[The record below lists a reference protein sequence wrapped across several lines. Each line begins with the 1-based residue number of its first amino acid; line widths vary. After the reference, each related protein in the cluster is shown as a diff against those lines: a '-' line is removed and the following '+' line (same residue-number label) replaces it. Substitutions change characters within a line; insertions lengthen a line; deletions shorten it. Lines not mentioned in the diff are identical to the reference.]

1 MSQKPKVDP
10 YLGVKYLGYRL
21 SQLPDKYKMA
31 DLLRFAKFQL
41 AVKSRRLLK
50 DPIWDE
56 YTVEELLQ
64 EFYAHVFNENKEA
77 RILFEQSL
85 NLATDSVDD
94 FAAWAD
100 AEIAK
105 EDKIR
110 EKIMDSTEDSV
121 SFNPSDV
128 LGDDN
133 E

>member
-1 MSQKPKVDP
+1 MSQNQQKKVDP
-10 YLGVKYLGYRL
+10 YQGVKFLGYRI
-21 SQLPDKYKMA
+21 SQLPEKYKMA
-31 DLLRFAKFQL
+31 DLIRFAKFQL
-41 AVKSRRLLK
+41 AVKSKRLLK

-56 YTVEELLQ
+56 YTVEELLI

-77 RILFEQSL
+77 RILFEQAL
-85 NLATDSVDD
+85 NLATDNVDD

-110 EKIMDSTEDSV
+110 EKTLDSTEDSV

-128 LGDDN
+128 LGDD
-133 E
+133 